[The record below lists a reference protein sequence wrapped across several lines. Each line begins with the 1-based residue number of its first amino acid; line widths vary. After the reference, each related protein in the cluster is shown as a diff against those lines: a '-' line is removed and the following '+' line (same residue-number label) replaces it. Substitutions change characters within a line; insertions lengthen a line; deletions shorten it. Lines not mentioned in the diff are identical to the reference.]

1 MDLVS
6 RSLCQNHAK
15 AVIEAMKNKLFSLE
29 IIEQHKKGK
38 NDFIRNR
45 KLNFTNLVL
54 FILQRGKSSIQRE
67 LEKYCAIVERGKEIT
82 AGAFTHARKKL
93 CPEVFVSLNDVLV
106 ESFYHAASST
116 SRSGIKRILAVDGS
130 RLVLPNNTEMVEAFG
145 MANKQADAKPLGIV
159 SARKD

>member
-29 IIEQHKKGK
+29 FIEQHKKGK

-54 FILQRGKSSIQRE
+54 FILQRGKSSLQRE
-67 LEKYCAIVERGKEIT
+67 LDKFFAFVERGKEIT
-82 AGAFTHARKKL
+82 ASALTHARKKL
-93 CPEVFVSLNDVLV
+93 RSEERRVGKECR
-106 ESFYHAASST
+106 
-116 SRSGIKRILAVDGS
+116 SR
-130 RLVLPNNTEMVEAFG
+130 
-145 MANKQADAKPLGIV
+145 
-159 SARKD
+159 